1 MIPGDPQ
8 TVAWYSGSPAVS
20 AAAGTTLLAGHVNYD
35 STRGAL
41 YSLSTIAP
49 GALVIV
55 TDGSGNASRWTTVSL
70 QVRDKDDLPAFPV
83 SGPRRLAMVTCGGE
97 LLETDRGR
105 SYASNVIA
113 EAIPLTA

>member
-1 MIPGDPQ
+1 MWSNAARSPHSVHRGRAQVCCSREVAARQYPAQAGALVIPGDPQ

-55 TDGSGNASRWTTVSL
+55 TDG
-70 QVRDKDDLPAFPV
+70 
-83 SGPRRLAMVTCGGE
+83 
-97 LLETDRGR
+97 
-105 SYASNVIA
+105 
-113 EAIPLTA
+113 